1 MKTADSPDSPRS
13 SSLAVLNG
21 EIRASFDFD
30 ATSTTIIVQVKN
42 TGRETATLIGSGW
55 SYPFKPIASGDEVPL
70 GRLPSLDNVFARS
83 IPVVSGATV
92 KVPVTLVTCG
102 PFRAESDAYGCLGL
116 FTGGDCLRCPVRL
129 CLLPVFRVSKDV
141 FTVSDP
147 KPYSIEL
154 TLDSASEIPE
164 IVSIEGLNL
173 SWNKRR
179 VSPRQFHLS
188 AVWQPPTR
196 FTKETINGLL
206 SVGFEDLT
214 QVLTHPVTIQLHRC
228 AEPELVFATETP
240 VRINRGRQRSV
251 IFELTNI
258 GCDELTLQDVS
269 PIQPDEGR
277 CVVPDHG
284 LAGLRLGPQQKVVI
298 PVVVM
303 ASGQAGSVSFGI
315 QVFSDSPSLPV
326 LELRQT
332 AEVVTFPAASTPIG
346 FDFGTVNSCLG
357 HVDEAFMEVD
367 LVRVPV
373 ETGVNQFV
381 LKDIFPSVLHLE
393 TMPHDGDGQYAP
405 AVSFVTQR
413 ADTVNVKELKSAFC
427 KGEDTSLVCADGLE
441 RTFPTGHFITQFLA
455 NLLSHAEH
463 TLQKTFGQAVITV
476 PTKYGMRT
484 VEDMKNAVCS
494 LGIESRRIHVYD
506 EATSAAMFYIRRG
519 RDSEFLKPFNLPESY
534 ALAIID
540 IGGGTTDVSLLDV
553 VDRESADA
561 RHLQVTLRGTTG
573 RIRFGG
579 THFNTR
585 VENRWFADYG
595 EACLEAGIKV
605 QGLDDLDEAQE
616 QELMAPRADLR
627 ESIEDAKCLLAA
639 TEMQPYGKIERPLA
653 SCRILGRDP
662 VAELPAEAV
671 APALTHL
678 CSSTLTD
685 LLGRDLKDI
694 ISEVEL
700 IARALAKHPLGVV
713 LLVGQSG
720 QLQAVRDAV
729 IGTFG
734 AEKVA
739 LVPRDA
745 AKSCVVKGALE
756 LHQLLNNPGGI
767 AFEFRDLSKV
777 LNARLGILWSGRHE
791 MEFKEIVPI
800 GRELP
805 ASGQLELPAHL
816 VGRGDHFTVDLV
828 MNYGAKDTIKGNE
841 NIARLGR
848 FSCCTPDNLDGVPR
862 LIVRVDE
869 NMGATMFLASGEVET
884 ELKREE

>member
-1 MKTADSPDSPRS
+1 MTTADTSAS
-13 SSLAVLNG
+13 SQPASLAAVDG

-30 ATSTTIIVQVKN
+30 ADNTTIIVQVKN
-42 TGRETATLIGSGW
+42 TGKETATIIGTGW
-55 SYPFKPIASGDEVPL
+55 SYPFRPL
-70 GRLPSLDNVFARS
+70 GPGSDAPTGRKPSLDSLFAKPV
-83 IPVVSGATV
+83 PVVSGATV
-92 KVPVTLVTCG
+92 PLAVTLVTSQ

-116 FTGGDCLRCPVRL
+116 FTENDCLPCPVRL
-129 CLLPVFRVSKDV
+129 CLLPVFRVSKDSFV
-141 FTVSDP
+141 VSDP
-147 KPYSIEL
+147 KSYTIEL
-154 TLDSASEIPE
+154 TLDSASEIPDL
-164 IVSIEGLNL
+164 VSVDGLDL
-173 SWNKRR
+173 SWTKRR
-179 VSPRQFHLS
+179 VNPRQFHLS
-188 AVWQPPTR
+188 AVWQPPAR
-196 FTKETINGLL
+196 FTKETISGVI
-206 SVGFEDLT
+206 SVRLEGIT
-214 QVLTHPVTIQLHRC
+214 QVLTHPLTIQLHRC

-240 VRINRGRQRSV
+240 LRVNRGRQRHV
-251 IFELTNI
+251 AFELTNI
-258 GCDELTLQDVS
+258 GCDTLTLHEVS
-269 PIQPDEGR
+269 PIQPDEGQ
-277 CVVPDHG
+277 CILPDHG
-284 LAGLRLGPQQKVVI
+284 LSGLRLSPQERVTI
-298 PVVVM
+298 PAVVV
-303 ASGQAGSVSFGI
+303 AGGVAGSISFGL

-326 LELRQT
+326 SELRQS
-332 AEVVTFPAASTPIG
+332 AEVVSFPVASTPIG
-346 FDFGTVNSCLG
+346 IDFGTVNSCVG
-357 HVDEAFMEVD
+357 HVDDTFMEVD
-367 LVRVPV
+367 LVKVPV
-373 ETGVNQFV
+373 ETGLNQFV
-381 LKDIFPSVLHLE
+381 MKDIFPSVLHLE
-393 TMPHDGDGQYAP
+393 SMPNDGSGRYAP

-427 KGEDTSLVCADGLE
+427 KGEDTDLVGADGLE
-441 RTFPTGHFITQFLA
+441 RTFSTGHFITQFLA

-463 TLQKTFGQAVITV
+463 SLQKTFADAVITV

-484 VEDMKNAVCS
+484 VDDMKNAVCS
-494 LGIESRRIHVYD
+494 AGLDSRRIHVYD

-519 RDSEFLKPFNLPESY
+519 RDSEFLRPFNLPESY

-553 VDRESADA
+553 VDREMSDA

-585 VENRWFADYG
+585 VENRWFADYTA
-595 EACLEAGIKV
+595 ACRSVGMEL
-605 QGLDDLDEAQE
+605 QSLDDLDEVQA

-627 ESIEDAKCLLAA
+627 ESIEKAKCLLGA
-639 TEMQPYGKIERPLA
+639 MPQQPYGKIERPLA
-653 SCRILGRDP
+653 SCKILAGDSA
-662 VAELPAEAV
+662 AELPTEAV
-671 APALTHL
+671 ASTLTHL
-678 CSSTLTD
+678 SCSTLSD

-720 QLQAVRDAV
+720 QLQAVRDTV

-734 AEKVA
+734 PEKVA
-739 LVPRDA
+739 LVPGDT

-805 ASGQLELPAHL
+805 ASGQLELPPHL
-816 VGRGDHFTVDLV
+816 IGRGDRFSVDLV
-828 MNYGAKDTIKGNE
+828 MNFGAKDTIKGNE

-848 FSCCTPDNLDGVPR
+848 FSCAALENLDGAPR
-862 LIVRVDE
+862 LIVRVDQ
-869 NMGATMFLASGEVET
+869 NMAPSVLLACGELET
-884 ELKREE
+884 ELQREE